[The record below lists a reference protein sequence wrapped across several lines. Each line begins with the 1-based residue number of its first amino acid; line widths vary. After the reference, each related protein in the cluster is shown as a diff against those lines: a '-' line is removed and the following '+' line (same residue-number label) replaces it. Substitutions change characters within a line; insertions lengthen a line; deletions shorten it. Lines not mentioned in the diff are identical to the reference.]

1 MARRAISLIL
11 RTGITLGILAYFLRK
26 LDWHAVLMDV
36 RGLDYRLILAAFM
49 AAGASHV
56 LSAVRWWY
64 LLKVQS
70 ITLPLYLATK
80 LTFISQFFNLFL
92 LGSVGGDAVKLL
104 YIVRAAPNQKTHATL
119 STIMDRVIGM
129 FVMVAFG
136 LAAMFGQIELSLGDQ
151 RLEIFVYALMTAL
164 SLMVVSFILAMSIPV
179 NIIARWFPGLWRRL
193 PKRHLFELTIAGFHQ
208 HGKALSDTVRAF
220 CSAIAAWLLVCVV
233 GILLAKGMALAISN
247 ISIALILTLV
257 CLATTLP
264 ISIGGHGVRE
274 GSFAMLFGIFGHGGN
289 PSQSQAILF
298 SVLFFLAFS
307 LWGLPGGL
315 LYLFG
320 LDKRNY
326 LKEDT

>member
-1 MARRAISLIL
+1 MVRRALFLFL
-11 RTGITLGILAYFLRK
+11 RTSITLGILAYFARK
-26 LDWHAVLMDV
+26 LDWNTVLMEIW
-36 RGLDYRLILAAFM
+36 GLDYGYIAA
-49 AAGASHV
+49 AVITAGASHV

-70 ITLPLYLATK
+70 INLPLSIATK
-80 LTFISQFFNLFL
+80 LTFIGQFFNLFL

-129 FVMVAFG
+129 FVMVIFG
-136 LAAMFGQIELSLGDQ
+136 LTAIFAQIELSLDDQ
-151 RLEIFVYALMTAL
+151 RLRVFIFALMAAL
-164 SLMVVSFILAMSIPV
+164 SLMVISFILAMSIPA
-179 NIIARWFPGLWRRL
+179 NIIAQWFPKLWHKL

-208 HGKALSDTVRAF
+208 HGIALSYTVLALF
-220 CSAIAAWLLVCVV
+220 SSIAAWLLVCVV
-233 GILLAKGMALAISN
+233 GILLAEGMALTISG

-264 ISIGGHGVRE
+264 ISIGGHGIRE
-274 GSFAMLFGIFGHGGN
+274 GSFAMLFGIFGYGGI
-289 PSQSQAILF
+289 PSQSQAVLFSILF
-298 SVLFFLAFS
+298 FIAFS

-320 LDKRNY
+320 LDRRID
-326 LKEDT
+326 LKEDS